1 MAGIFSFKCSC
12 CGKQHE
18 GSPSFGLKVPDPWLG
33 QPEEIKQE
41 GKIEDD
47 LCYYTDEDSTNRISD
62 EDGCFIGHI
71 ADSLATLKFAILSI
85 TLAWFIFTALAFGRK
100 KQS

>member
-18 GSPSFGLKVPDPWLG
+18 GSPSFGFKAPDPWLG

-47 LCYYTDEDSTNRISD
+47 LCYYTDEDGTN
-62 EDGCFIGHI
+62 
-71 ADSLATLKFAILSI
+71 
-85 TLAWFIFTALAFGRK
+85 
-100 KQS
+100 